1 MVYQCMEG
9 LESDNLSLNSVPYFI
24 CTKMHTNISLGQL
37 GNASI
42 GDDVKAE
49 ENGVIIV
56 VRKEWTADPKKRHVS
71 PARQRQL
78 TLFSY
83 SEINHKVLFTVV
95 HYNHL
100 VLRSSTN
107 IVHHIFNKQ
116 IVGDDLHS
124 HKILYFDF

>member
-24 CTKMHTNISLGQL
+24 CTKMHTNIYLGQL

-42 GDDVKAE
+42 GDDVKVE

-56 VRKEWTADPKKRHVS
+56 VRKEWTADPKKGQ
-71 PARQRQL
+71 RQRQL
-78 TLFSY
+78 SLISY
-83 SEINHKVLFTVV
+83 SEINHKVLFIVV